1 MSEVNQETLERLITN
16 TENLLAALPVLAS
29 AAAASSDTSTSMINY
44 TEVVG
49 FGDTSS
55 DHTINHLPEIVSYE
69 QVYLISPSDYIIGG
83 LNGIVN
89 LQARALV
96 GRTNF
101 LKRRLE
107 LLENKVDEIDLM
119 PGEEEAKYTEILQ
132 RLNSLDISV
141 FLRQIAQLERQNM
154 LNALSMKASGLEVD
168 ENNIIVEVFQD
179 GTPTTID
186 QTNAEIVSVIRG
198 DDSVD
203 ITDVKNLIKGGVYII
218 TDGETSEE
226 VQIKENLGTIENGYR
241 ILFAEDVANNYKNG
255 KARLYRSSMKISD
268 GKAYGGGINCT
279 QTWNPEIDFEGTSGE
294 STIKAAADFT
304 NGLGFEIEGAV
315 VDANGQIVLG
325 EESVGIALTESGWVQ
340 VDAEGD
346 DLNE

>member
-1 MSEVNQETLERLITN
+1 MSEISQETLERLITN

-83 LNGIVN
+83 LNGIAN

-96 GRTNF
+96 GRTNY
-101 LKRRLE
+101 LKRQLE
-107 LLENKVDEIDLM
+107 LLQDKVDEINLM

-141 FLRQIAQLERQNM
+141 FMRQIAQLERQNM

-179 GTPTTID
+179 GIPTTID

-268 GKAYGGGINCT
+268 GKAYGGGILCEK
-279 QTWNPEIDFEGTSGE
+279 TWNAEIDFSGTSNSE
-294 STIKAAADFT
+294 TISAAADFS
-304 NGLGFEIEGAV
+304 NGAGFELEGAT

-325 EESVGIALTESGWVQ
+325 EESVGIALIESGWAQ

>member
-1 MSEVNQETLERLITN
+1 M
-16 TENLLAALPVLAS
+16 TEKLHAF
-29 AAAASSDTSTSMINY
+29 I
-44 TEVVG
+44 
-49 FGDTSS
+49 F
-55 DHTINHLPEIVSYE
+55 IF
-69 QVYLISPSDYIIGG
+69 G
-83 LNGIVN
+83 LNGIAN

-101 LKRRLE
+101 LKRKLE
-107 LLENKVDEIDLM
+107 LLQNKVDEIDLT
-119 PGEEEAKYTEILQ
+119 PGEEETRYTEILQ

-241 ILFAEDVANNYKNG
+241 ILFAEDVAKYFYVHRK
-255 KARLYRSSMKISD
+255 YF
-268 GKAYGGGINCT
+268 Y
-279 QTWNPEIDFEGTSGE
+279 
-294 STIKAAADFT
+294 
-304 NGLGFEIEGAV
+304 
-315 VDANGQIVLG
+315 
-325 EESVGIALTESGWVQ
+325 
-340 VDAEGD
+340 
-346 DLNE
+346 

>member
-1 MSEVNQETLERLITN
+1 M
-16 TENLLAALPVLAS
+16 A
-29 AAAASSDTSTSMINY
+29 
-44 TEVVG
+44 
-49 FGDTSS
+49 
-55 DHTINHLPEIVSYE
+55 LPEIISYE
-69 QVYLISPSDYIIGG
+69 QVYLIKPSDYIIGG
-83 LNGIVN
+83 LNGVAN

-96 GRTNF
+96 GRTNY
-101 LKRRLE
+101 LKRQLE
-107 LLENKVDEIDLM
+107 ILHNKVDEINLM
-119 PGEEEAKYTEILQ
+119 PGEEEEKYTEILQ

-141 FLRQIAQLERQNM
+141 FMRQIAQLER
-154 LNALSMKASGLEVD
+154 AMKASGLEVD
-168 ENNIIVEVFQD
+168 ENNIIVEVFHD
-179 GTPTTID
+179 GIPTTID

-241 ILFAEDVANNYKNG
+241 ILFMNDVVNSYKNG

-279 QTWNPEIDFEGTSGE
+279 QTWNAGIDFEGTSVE
-294 STIKAAADFT
+294 TTIKAAADFT
-304 NGLGFEIEGAV
+304 NGLGFEIEGAT

-346 DLNE
+346 DINE

>member
-1 MSEVNQETLERLITN
+1 MSEVNQETLERLITT

-29 AAAASSDTSTSMINY
+29 AAAASSDTTTSMINY
-44 TEVVG
+44 SEIVG
-49 FGDTSS
+49 YGDTSNPS
-55 DHTINHLPEIVSYE
+55 VSHLPEIVSYE
-69 QVYLISPSDYIIGG
+69 QVYLIKPNDYIIGG
-83 LNGIVN
+83 ANGVAN

-101 LKRRLE
+101 LKRQLE
-107 LLENKVDEIDLM
+107 LLQNKVDEIDLM
-119 PGEEEAKYTEILQ
+119 PGEEENRYTEILQ
-132 RLNSLDISV
+132 RLNSLDISI
-141 FLRQIAQLERQNM
+141 FMRQIAQLERQNM
-154 LNALSMKASGLEVD
+154 LNALSMKAAGLEVD
-168 ENNIIVEVFQD
+168 ENNIIVEVFQS
-179 GTPTTID
+179 GIPTTID

-203 ITDVKNLIKGGVYII
+203 ISDVKNLITGGVYII

-241 ILFAEDVANNYKNG
+241 ILFANDVVNNYKNG

-304 NGLGFEIEGAV
+304 NGLGFEIEGAT

-325 EESVGIALTESGWVQ
+325 EEAVGIALTESGWAQ